1 MEDVNLTEVSGW
13 SNNTSERS
21 QLKVLCVT
29 MILTFTCLA
38 DDSKPIVPK
47 KVEVQKPLNRLEIAV
62 RAGTNVNR
70 VLPVA
75 AKVGQK
81 PNDYGSPGNGV
92 GNPHEGN
99 PPFGKG
105 PDRDKDKNKGKKP

>member
-1 MEDVNLTEVSGW
+1 M
-13 SNNTSERS
+13 
-21 QLKVLCVT
+21 KVLCVT

-47 KVEVQKPLNRLEIAV
+47 KVELQKPLNRLEIAV

-75 AKVGQK
+75 AKVGHK
-81 PNDYGSPGNGV
+81 PNDYGSPGNGVGNPHEGNPPFAV